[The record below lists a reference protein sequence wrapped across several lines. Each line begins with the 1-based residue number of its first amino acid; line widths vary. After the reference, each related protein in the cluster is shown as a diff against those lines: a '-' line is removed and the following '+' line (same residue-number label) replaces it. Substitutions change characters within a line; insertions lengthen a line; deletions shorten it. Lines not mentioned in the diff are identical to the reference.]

1 MLHSNV
7 HSNLMLHSNL
17 IDTTRKPRAGE
28 LDGRDYYFVEREE
41 MELCINE
48 NEFIET
54 AEFSGNLYGTR

>member
-1 MLHSNV
+1 
-7 HSNLMLHSNL
+7 MLHSNL